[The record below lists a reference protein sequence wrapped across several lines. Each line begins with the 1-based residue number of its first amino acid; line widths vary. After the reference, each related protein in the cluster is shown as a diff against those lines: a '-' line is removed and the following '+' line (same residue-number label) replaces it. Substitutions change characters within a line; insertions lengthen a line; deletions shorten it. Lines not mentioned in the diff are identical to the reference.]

1 MFHTERGKEETASKG
16 KGEKR
21 RKLTLYK
28 VKLSVHYN
36 HVEVIRTKQMETKKR
51 TEEGKEASFPHWRK
65 KLEPGRRS
73 RSTMLIRRKGN
84 GAEIKTKEGQEEKWK
99 WKGR

>member
-1 MFHTERGKEETASKG
+1 MNNVMCLPQRDFGRSNSIIQEVMFHTERGKEETASKG

-36 HVEVIRTKQMETKKR
+36 HVEVIRMKQMETKER
-51 TEEGKEASFPHWRK
+51 TEEVK
-65 KLEPGRRS
+65 
-73 RSTMLIRRKGN
+73 
-84 GAEIKTKEGQEEKWK
+84 
-99 WKGR
+99 